1 MRYQDRRRSGETDVA
16 WRQNDSPWEQS
27 SPDPLRLN
35 RNAPAPGCT
44 NFKMRYDAAAAAATQ
59 PLPPPPPLA
68 GSSRL
73 VAVVEEG
80 GGGTEVLPG
89 AARCAP
95 QMRGARPCRRW
106 LLGVPRAPPPPAMRS
121 ARDVR
126 GTCRGGGLPRGVRDA
141 GAIRLLEAFDRRAAC
156 LDQSPP
162 CDSTEMGSP
171 HPRDVTRWTCSNAQ
185 GEASSWELVG
195 PAPPGRSA
203 KMELR
208 CSSVF
213 LLLLVLP

>member
-44 NFKMRYDAAAAAATQ
+44 NFKMRYDAAAAATQ

-80 GGGTEVLPG
+80 GGGHGG
-89 AARCAP
+89 AAGRRSMRSADAWREAVPTVVAGRAP
-95 QMRGARPCRRW
+95 RP
-106 LLGVPRAPPPPAMRS
+106 PPPPAMRS

-162 CDSTEMGSP
+162 CDSTEMGRTPPQWGAFSP
-171 HPRDVTRWTCSNAQ
+171 EH
-185 GEASSWELVG
+185 
-195 PAPPGRSA
+195 PGRRGWGVKGA
-203 KMELR
+203 
-208 CSSVF
+208 
-213 LLLLVLP
+213 VLSLPLPLTEREETRDGSR